1 MTEIILPPL
10 SDAEQNELAL
20 VDCCHNLHFSFLELG
35 GLLVENNDKSYWSA
49 NRHESFRELVEM
61 LGISYSFATRL
72 MGISRIVAL
81 HLLSE
86 EEVLEIGVSK
96 SCLLLPLLARGK
108 LDDETKE
115 LAKNCPY
122 RDLKIH
128 LGHKV
133 KDEDSSEYL
142 TCPRCGVE
150 FSFQKE
156 MIRRR

>member
-1 MTEIILPPL
+1 MTEIIVPL

-20 VDCCHNLHFSFLELG
+20 VDCCHNLHYSFLELG
-35 GLLVENNDKSYWSA
+35 GLLVENNDRSYWSA

-72 MGISRIVAL
+72 MGIAKAEAQK
-81 HLLSE
+81 LLTRAE
-86 EEVLEIGVSK
+86 ILEIGVSK
-96 SCLLLPLLARGK
+96 SCLLLPLLARGE

-122 RDLKIH
+122 RDLKLH

-133 KDEDSSEYL
+133 KEEDSSEYL
-142 TCPRCGVE
+142 TCPRCGVDITYR
-150 FSFQKE
+150 KE
-156 MIRRR
+156 MLRKR